1 MKSTQQP
8 KLLLTTREVCHAL
21 GLSMS
26 TIRRYIAAGVLPH
39 VRVGKRLMVSS
50 QAALSF
56 AQNGVSLQRLEQARR
71 VIQETTGETANDRG

>member
-39 VRVGKRLMVSS
+39 VRVGKRLMIPS
-50 QAALSF
+50 QAVLRVAE
-56 AQNGVSLQRLEQARR
+56 QGVSLPRLKHCLG